1 MELGGHTRR
10 LESLPSP
17 MRNSPKGRRFVMK
30 IRDKKNQDKKGTITS
45 KDDKE
50 RGVEKSDNADV
61 GEGSGMKK
69 DKGNRR

>member
-1 MELGGHTRR
+1 
-10 LESLPSP
+10 
-17 MRNSPKGRRFVMK
+17 MK